1 MQTSVTQSFQ
11 DLLKQKTVKNSLGMA
26 DLACGQLYGLDDL
39 LGPYLL

>member
-11 DLLKQKTVKNSLGMA
+11 EKKKKKTVKNSLGMA